1 MTLWQ
6 LHIEPIQPHGLNK
19 LLLAFQ
25 KTSFLKSLSLLTE
38 LIPPEGLMLRDAAKY
53 ITLHGILTFIMSSDL
68 SFTICKLG
76 NLHLHNITMSTI
88 KCYSNDDLHIYFKK
102 KECRCATGGV
112 WVGGELCLPR
122 PEVCSEAGML
132 NNWKERSKQTSLLQQ

>member
-25 KTSFLKSLSLLTE
+25 KTSFLKSLSLLTV
-38 LIPPEGLMLRDAAKY
+38 LILPEGLMLRDAAKY

-102 KECRCATGGV
+102 KSADVQQVVCEWVVSCVCLGQKYVQKLEC
-112 WVGGELCLPR
+112 
-122 PEVCSEAGML
+122 
-132 NNWKERSKQTSLLQQ
+132 